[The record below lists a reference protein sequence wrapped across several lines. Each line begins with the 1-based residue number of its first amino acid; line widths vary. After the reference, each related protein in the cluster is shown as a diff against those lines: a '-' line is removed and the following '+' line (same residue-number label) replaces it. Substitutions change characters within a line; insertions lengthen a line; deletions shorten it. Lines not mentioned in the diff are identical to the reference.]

1 MGTAVVET
9 SQLHQQPYFW
19 VIVGV
24 IACLQQLILLSGDKQ
39 QYRHTLACKKQ

>member
-1 MGTAVVET
+1 VLAGEK
-9 SQLHQQPYFW
+9 SQLHQQSSLW
-19 VIVGV
+19 VIVGE